1 MRRMG
6 KSDKKS
12 APSVSKAKPL
22 KDLLH
27 TAGEQH
33 AEPSRVRIHRA
44 ISWLARAE
52 QERDDHDARFIF
64 LWISFNA
71 AYAKAFGFEEYA
83 RTQLVAFFD
92 KLLSLDSDKRLA
104 KLLFSE
110 FTGPVRTLLANKF
123 VFDPFWT
130 SLREHDP
137 NSQWETKFHASTK
150 VATAAILDGR
160 TDLVLSVVFDRLY
173 VLRNQLVHGGATWN
187 GSVNRAQVKDGANI
201 MMSFVPVIIELML
214 LHPEADFGEI
224 LYPVV

>member
-1 MRRMG
+1 MG
-6 KSDKKS
+6 KPDKKS
-12 APSVSKAKPL
+12 APSVSKAKLL

-27 TAGEQH
+27 SAGEQH
-33 AEPSRVRIHRA
+33 AESSRVRIHRA

-71 AYAKAFGFEEYA
+71 AYAKAFSLEEYA
-83 RTQLVAFFD
+83 RTQLAAFFD

-104 KLLFSE
+104 QLLFSE

-123 VFDPFWT
+123 VFEPFWT
-130 SLREHDP
+130 SLRDH
-137 NSQWETKFHASTK
+137 
-150 VATAAILDGR
+150 
-160 TDLVLSVVFDRLY
+160 

-214 LHPEADFGEI
+214 LHPEEDFGEI